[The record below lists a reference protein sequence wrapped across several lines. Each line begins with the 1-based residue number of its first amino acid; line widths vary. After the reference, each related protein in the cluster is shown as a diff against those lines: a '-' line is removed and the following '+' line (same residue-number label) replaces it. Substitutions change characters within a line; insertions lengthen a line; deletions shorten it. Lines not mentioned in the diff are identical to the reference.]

1 MWYFVIAI
9 VAIAVGFLFAPKP
22 QGQKM
27 KAGTIEAPTAK
38 EGLEIPVLFGTRL
51 LRGPNVVW
59 YGDIKQLLS
68 RRKAARND
76 R

>member
-59 YGDIKQLLS
+59 YGDIKT
-68 RRKAARND
+68 RAVKKKGGKK
-76 R
+76 

>member
-59 YGDIKQLLS
+59 YGDIKTTAV
-68 RRKAARND
+68 KKKGGKK
-76 R
+76 